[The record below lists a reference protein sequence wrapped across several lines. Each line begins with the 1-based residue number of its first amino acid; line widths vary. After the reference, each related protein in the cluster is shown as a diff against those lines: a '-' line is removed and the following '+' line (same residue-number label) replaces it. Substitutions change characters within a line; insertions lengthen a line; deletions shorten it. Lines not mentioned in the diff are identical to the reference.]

1 MVRIRTGMRRA
12 TTQMVSMS
20 KRRAGLSSRRSSMLS
35 SVRNKR
41 SGIQTGS
48 SWMDVMNANSVQSTR
63 LARGSHERLQKA
75 SSSLVEQTGLLA
87 EKADAGE
94 KGLTD
99 TASKVVTEFNDT
111 LKCLKQASGVLND
124 YYRQSMKETVMGQKR
139 ELEAI
144 GITVGTDGS
153 LSLNKEKLAEAD
165 GEKVKTLLGTSSIFA
180 KRVNAVA
187 SRAADNARASAE
199 SVSSRYTASGGL
211 ASSYLSR
218 YNFRG

>member
-12 TTQMVSMS
+12 ATQMVSMS

-48 SWMDVMNANSVQSTR
+48 SWMDVMNANSGTR

-75 SSSLVEQTGLLA
+75 SSSLVKQTGLLA
-87 EKADAGE
+87 EKADTGE

-99 TASKVVTEFNDT
+99 AASKVVTEFNDT

-199 SVSSRYTASGGL
+199 SVSSRYTASGGI